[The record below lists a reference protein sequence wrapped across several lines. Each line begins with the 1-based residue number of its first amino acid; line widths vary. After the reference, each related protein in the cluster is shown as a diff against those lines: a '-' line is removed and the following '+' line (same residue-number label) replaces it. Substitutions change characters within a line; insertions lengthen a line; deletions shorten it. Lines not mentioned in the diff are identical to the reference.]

1 MQQIRSVCRQAFA
14 IRPRK
19 KKKKK
24 VIAAFLKH
32 SYRIQENTKGEKKS
46 L

>member
-19 KKKKK
+19 KKKK
-24 VIAAFLKH
+24 VIAAFLKL